1 MDAFRAIVV
10 GVLVIASGCAEQPG
24 KTTAGANA
32 ETAASST
39 ELAAAKESESN
50 AVKPTVRQ
58 DYAKLRAA
66 LERGDGKTAATLVSA
81 DTIALYDNCRS
92 LAVSAPESTLRP
104 LDQMSVVLVLQLR
117 YLLPKQELQTMT
129 GADLFAW
136 GVEKGLLKK
145 NTVEGI
151 DITGVEFNG
160 SRAAASLTKA
170 GKPLDSSRFDF
181 VQEDNHWKLDMLPI
195 IDAGNVALEAAR
207 AESGGSRVD
216 LAMDVL
222 TQTYN
227 KPMPPEIL
235 QGPLR

>member
-1 MDAFRAIVV
+1 MDAFRAVVV
-10 GVLVIASGCAEQPG
+10 GALVIASGCAEQPV
-24 KTTAGANA
+24 KTPSSAKA
-32 ETAASST
+32 EKADSPMQPAT
-39 ELAAAKESESN
+39 AKESKPT
-50 AVKPTVRQ
+50 AAKPTVRQ
-58 DYAKLRAA
+58 DYAKLKAA

-81 DTIALYDNCRS
+81 DTIALYDHCRS
-92 LAVSAPESTLRP
+92 LAVSAPESSLRP

-117 YLLPKQELQTMT
+117 YLLSKQELQSMT

-151 DITGVEFNG
+151 DITGVEFKG
-160 SRAAASLTKA
+160 DRAAASLTKA
-170 GKPLDSSRFDF
+170 GKPLDGSRFDF

-207 AESGGSRVD
+207 AESGGTRVG

-235 QGPLR
+235 RGPLR